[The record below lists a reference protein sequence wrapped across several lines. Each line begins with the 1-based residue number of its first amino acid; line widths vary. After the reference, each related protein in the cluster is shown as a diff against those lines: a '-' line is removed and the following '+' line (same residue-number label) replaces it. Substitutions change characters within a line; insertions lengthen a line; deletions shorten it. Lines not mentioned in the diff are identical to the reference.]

1 MNLLKPEKSEKSYGI
16 RPSEVAANK
25 IQRHLQDLLTKRPKV
40 YRRTLTRYVD
50 LAYILLDCIDK
61 ILKFLTSELLSA
73 SSDKEFDELTP
84 SAEDNA
90 DIMAIREKL
99 QNTTNLLDS
108 YSQLGK
114 RFNSSEEPNKSY
126 NNAEIIK
133 TYGNTFS
140 QGSMINTGYKEVNQC
155 ADLINYWYITRIQY
169 MTIRHRA
176 YQNLQIPVWV
186 GYIVVMYGKA
196 HANGMQDEFV
206 KWFKSWCDNANNDF
220 SNKYAVPKELTLLK
234 KHLYPNDLT
243 LDALIIYDIL
253 LDKCY
258 SDLTSLDLTVKLDAN
273 FIVTLIKEYLPEY
286 KTIIQTRFSK
296 QMDYIDQINLTA
308 TASSVDAEAVNE

>member
-99 QNTTNLLDS
+99 QNTTDLLDS
-108 YSQLGK
+108 YSQMGK
-114 RFNSSEEPNKSY
+114 RLNSSEDTKKSCS
-126 NNAEIIK
+126 NTEIIK
-133 TYGNTFS
+133 TYGDTFS
-140 QGSMINTGYKEVNQC
+140 QGAMINTGYMEVNQC
-155 ADLINYWYITRIQY
+155 ADLINYWYSTRIQY

-176 YQNLQIPVWV
+176 YQNLQIPNWV
-186 GYIVVMYGKA
+186 GYIVIMYGKA
-196 HANGMQDEFV
+196 HANGTHTEFV

-258 SDLTSLDLTVKLDAN
+258 VDLTSLDLAVKLDAN
-273 FIVTLIKEYLPEY
+273 FIVTLIKEQLPEY

-296 QMDYIDQINLTA
+296 QMDYIEQINLTA
-308 TASSVDAEAVNE
+308 TLSSADAEVVNE

>member
-1 MNLLKPEKSEKSYGI
+1 MNLLKSEKSYGI

-25 IQRHLQDLLTKRPKV
+25 IQKHLQDLLTKRPKV
-40 YRRTLTRYVD
+40 YRRTLTRYID

-61 ILKFLTSELLSA
+61 ILQFLTSELLSA

-90 DIMAIREKL
+90 DIMVIREKL

-114 RFNSSEEPNKSY
+114 RFNSSEEIDKSCS
-126 NNAEIIK
+126 NAEIIK
-133 TYGNTFS
+133 IYGNTFS
-140 QGSMINTGYKEVNQC
+140 QGAMINTGYREVNQC
-155 ADLINYWYITRIQY
+155 ADLINYWYTTRIQY

-176 YQNLQIPVWV
+176 YQNLQIPNWV
-186 GYIVVMYGKA
+186 SYIVIMYGKA
-196 HANGMQDEFV
+196 HANGTLDQFI

-234 KHLYPNDLT
+234 KHIYPNDLT
-243 LDALIIYDIL
+243 IDALIIYDIL

-258 SDLTSLDLTVKLDAN
+258 VDLTSLDLPVKLDAN
-273 FIVTLIKEYLPEY
+273 FIVTLIKEQLPEY

-296 QMDYIDQINLTA
+296 QMEYIEQINLTA
-308 TASSVDAEAVNE
+308 TSSVDAEVVDE

>member
-1 MNLLKPEKSEKSYGI
+1 MKFLKSDKSEKSYGI

-25 IQRHLQDLLTKRPKV
+25 IQRHLQDLLNTRPRV
-40 YRRTLTRYVD
+40 YRRTLTRYID

-73 SSDKEFDELTP
+73 SSDKEFDELTT

-90 DIMAIREKL
+90 DIMEIREKL

-114 RFNSSEEPNKSY
+114 RSNSSEENDKSCS
-126 NNAEIIK
+126 NAETIK
-133 TYGNTFS
+133 IYGNTFS
-140 QGSMINTGYKEVNQC
+140 QGAMINTGYKEVNQC

-176 YQNLQIPVWV
+176 YQNLQIPNWI
-186 GYIVVMYGKA
+186 GFIVLMYGKA
-196 HANGMQDEFV
+196 HANGTQDQFV
-206 KWFKSWCDNANNDF
+206 DWFKSWCDNANNDF
-220 SNKYAVPKELTLLK
+220 SNKYAVPKELTLLR

-258 SDLTSLDLTVKLDAN
+258 SDLTSLDLTAKLDAN
-273 FIVTLIKEYLPEY
+273 FIVTLIKEHLPEY

-296 QMDYIDQINLTA
+296 QMEYIEQINLTA
-308 TASSVDAEAVNE
+308 TTNTDAEVVNE

>member
-1 MNLLKPEKSEKSYGI
+1 VVNFLTPEKSEKSYGI

-25 IQRHLQDLLTKRPKV
+25 IQRHLQDLLTKRPRV
-40 YRRTLTRYVD
+40 YRRTLTRYID
-50 LAYILLDCIDK
+50 LAYILLDCIDR
-61 ILKFLTSELLSA
+61 ILQFLTSELLSA

-90 DIMAIREKL
+90 DIMVIREKL

-114 RFNSSEEPNKSY
+114 RFNSSEENDKACS
-126 NNAEIIK
+126 NAEIIK
-133 TYGNTFS
+133 TYGDTFS
-140 QGSMINTGYKEVNQC
+140 QGAMINTGYKEVNQC
-155 ADLINYWYITRIQY
+155 ADLINYWYTTRIQY

-176 YQNLQIPVWV
+176 YQNLQIPNWV
-186 GYIVVMYGKA
+186 GYIIVMYGKA
-196 HANGMQDEFV
+196 HANGTQEQFV

-258 SDLTSLDLTVKLDAN
+258 VDLTSLDLPVKLDAN
-273 FIVTLIKEYLPEY
+273 FIVTLMKEQLPEY

-296 QMDYIDQINLTA
+296 QMDYIEQINLTA
-308 TASSVDAEAVNE
+308 TNSVDAEVIDE